1 LPSGILRKFL
11 VSLQNDGLLIA
22 SRKASA
28 FLKERAPASIKSL
41 YPVFNIEAPLRYADR
56 EFLETIVF
64 PLMSADRDIQNIL
77 FVGVEYY
84 TWHYK
89 KQFRDKTFHTMDLEK
104 QRAIF
109 GNKNLHTIGSVT
121 DLKKFFENNY
131 FDSIVING
139 VIGYGLNS
147 RAHVNQALVG
157 SFDALR
163 PGGQLIIGWN
173 DLRGLLS
180 TPFRSYAL
188 PADMNLID
196 FALEDLDGYK
206 LFTKYIPTEIALATN
221 RIDVTTDNDRIICK
235 TASKHTFD
243 FLYKPDVHL

>member
-1 LPSGILRKFL
+1 LPAGILRKFL

-41 YPVFNIEAPLRYADR
+41 YPIFNIEAPFRYADR

-121 DLKKFFENNY
+121 DLKKYFENNY

-139 VIGYGLNS
+139 LIGYGLNS
-147 RAHVNQALVG
+147 RAHVDQALVG

-173 DLRGLLS
+173 D
-180 TPFRSYAL
+180 
-188 PADMNLID
+188 MNLID
-196 FALEDLDGYK
+196 FSLEDLDGYK

-221 RIDVTTDNDRIICK
+221 RIDVTRDNDRIICK